1 MKKIRILNKDEKAS
15 SKSNVFTLPNEQ
27 RLAFELDN
35 HFFGRKILYAILKKH
50 QDIVEEH
57 KTFIEFLEQY
67 EKDNNN
73 VIAVA
78 VADIEYKLMTVFYD
92 RNQDVA
98 EVIKKLEVL
107 EEDMELLILALI
119 IDDVI
124 PEILELYS
132 KFKIKQQDR

>member
-1 MKKIRILNKDEKAS
+1 MQKIKILNKDEKAS
-15 SKSNVFTLPNEQ
+15 SNANVFALPNGQ

-35 HFFGRKILYAILKKH
+35 QFFGRKILYAIFKKH
-50 QDIVEEH
+50 KDIVEEH
-57 KTFIEFLEQY
+57 KTFIQFLEQY

-73 VIAVA
+73 AIAVA
-78 VADIEYKLMTVFYD
+78 VADIEYRFITVFYD
-92 RNQDVA
+92 RNQDIA

-107 EEDMELLILALI
+107 EEDLELLILGLI

-132 KFKIKQQDR
+132 KFKKERKI